1 MSGSGG
7 IDARE
12 RDPAASD
19 GGRSECDKKEAR
31 ALCVHMRSFIGGVW
45 ERWGRIEGGKT

>member
-1 MSGSGG
+1 MSGSSG

-12 RDPAASD
+12 RASAASD

-31 ALCVHMRSFIGGVW
+31 ALCVRMRIFIGGVW
-45 ERWGRIEGGKT
+45 ERWGMIEGGNT